1 MGEPNRPTAKTIM
14 YIIIGGD
21 QKEYGPITA
30 DDVRKWIAEGRLNAQ
45 SLMKAESDAEF
56 RPLSAFP
63 EFAGAFGTHAPVPDA
78 PPGFATS
85 ANFLER
91 DYELDIGGC
100 ISRGWS
106 LTTSRFGQLFVPV
119 LIYFLIEIAFGAFGK
134 IPFIG
139 PLFSIANLFVSG
151 PLMAG
156 VFYIFILVIR
166 GRPAELGVMFDGFRR
181 GYWQLFLGY
190 LVPALFYLACMIPFL
205 IIYMMKVMPILAQ
218 FQHEHANPADIQ
230 NNLPEI
236 MSAMKS
242 VLVGSLPV
250 FLICMIPVTYLSV
263 SLQFTLP
270 LVIDKKIDF
279 WTAMKASWTMVH
291 KHWWSVFGVVV
302 VIGLINIAGVIA
314 CCVGLLFTI
323 PLGFAVLMYVYE
335 TIFGETQTR

>member
-1 MGEPNRPTAKTIM
+1 M

-56 RPLSAFP
+56 RPLSTFP
-63 EFAGAFGTHAPVPDA
+63 EFAGIFESSPVASDM
-78 PPGFATS
+78 PPPLAADWT
-85 ANFLER
+85 ER

-106 LTTSRFGQLFVPV
+106 LATSRFGQLFVPV
-119 LIYFLIEIAFGAFGK
+119 LIYLLIEIGFGVFGK

-156 VFYIFILVIR
+156 VFYIFILNLR
-166 GRPAELGVMFDGFRR
+166 GRSAELGVMFDGFRR

-190 LVPALFYLACMIPFL
+190 LVPALAYLACMIPFL
-205 IIYMMKVMPILAQ
+205 IIYFVKVFPVFAQ
-218 FQHEHANPADIQ
+218 LQHVHTNPVDIQ

-236 MSAMKS
+236 MSTLKS
-242 VLVGSLPV
+242 VFVASLPV
-250 FLICMIPVTYLSV
+250 FFICLIPVTYLTV
-263 SLQFTLP
+263 NWQFTLP
-270 LVIDKKIDF
+270 LIIDKKIDF
-279 WTAMKASWTMVH
+279 WSAMKASWKMVH

-302 VIGLINIAGVIA
+302 LVGLINIAGLCA

-323 PLGFAVLMYVYE
+323 PLGCAIMMCMYE
-335 TIFGETQTR
+335 TIFGESQTA